1 MSDTTYFTDAW
12 QPKEVLD
19 PETETNANESII
31 QMVFYHKLA
40 CIYHIIMSNYTW
52 KQADIQTLIS
62 FYETLGEEIN
72 PKVQKVQQN
81 SEANSFSE
89 KAKKFG
95 LLDLPIYSKCVD
107 SSQLIAESASRVY
120 HDAKEYMNNGS
131 ATEAELYRFVSSILK
146 EVLEPIFNPK
156 EIRNVLKG
164 LITSLVDSRSRDEEI
179 GSDIEKN
186 VKYEVVRFLPESP
199 PNFPGFNDN
208 VSRSITNFIGYFA
221 LHTIRHHCYV
231 NFGVDGELKFYQ
243 RNMYKKAFDDLRVN
257 KAKPTVSVKPE
268 ASLKREPKA
277 ETPTLTRVKPEI
289 RNDSDEDFCEIIEPV
304 NFSAVKKSKTRQT
317 SESNAKGGKELKDFP
332 EKYMLED
339 LDKDDLPMNFKT
351 KFRKLVEQNQMLRD
365 EINDYKELIQL
376 KIAEKK
382 QRMG

>member
-257 KAKPTVSVKPE
+257 KAKPTVS
-268 ASLKREPKA
+268 
-277 ETPTLTRVKPEI
+277 
-289 RNDSDEDFCEIIEPV
+289 
-304 NFSAVKKSKTRQT
+304 AVKKSKTRQT